1 MQNVDGSSCRS
12 LPASL
17 LGIFFS
23 FCPSLS
29 HEAQSS
35 CQLLYRQTY
44 DSSANVDV
52 FEKQSRRQALPL
64 LSQECADSS
73 CLPETCKQA
82 WVQAAALPH
91 HPRSV
96 HGPLHLHSAYQGDS
110 GQHMLRKETAST
122 QTKSSPL
129 VLDKMAEEKDLS
141 LPPLTK
147 TPKSELTAEQPMIKK
162 TGIYQKR

>member
-82 WVQAAALPH
+82 PSTAPITPGVCTGLCICTARIKGTA
-91 HPRSV
+91 
-96 HGPLHLHSAYQGDS
+96 
-110 GQHMLRKETAST
+110 AST
-122 QTKSSPL
+122 CCGRRQP
-129 VLDKMAEEKDLS
+129 A
-141 LPPLTK
+141 
-147 TPKSELTAEQPMIKK
+147 PKLKAAPWFWTRWQSRRT
-162 TGIYQKR
+162 